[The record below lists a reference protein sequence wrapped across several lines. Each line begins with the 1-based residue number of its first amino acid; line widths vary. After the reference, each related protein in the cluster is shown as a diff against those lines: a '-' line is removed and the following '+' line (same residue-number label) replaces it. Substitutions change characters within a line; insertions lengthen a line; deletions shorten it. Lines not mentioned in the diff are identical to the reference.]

1 MGECGQRLCRGS
13 MAGEECGRDKVG
25 EKAGTQGFVGHG
37 EVLRFHLSALESHGG
52 CESGRDRI
60 A

>member
-1 MGECGQRLCRGS
+1 MGVCGHRLCCGS
-13 MAGEECGRDKVG
+13 VAGEECGRGKVG
-25 EKAGTQGFVGHG
+25 EEAGMQGFVGHG
-37 EVLRFHLSALESHGG
+37 EALRFHLSALESHGG

>member
-1 MGECGQRLCRGS
+1 
-13 MAGEECGRDKVG
+13 MAGEECGRGKVG
-25 EKAGTQGFVGHG
+25 EEAGMQGFVGHG
-37 EVLRFHLSALESHGG
+37 EALRFRLSALESHGG